1 MVLKIKQKPIKIFR
15 SWINSPLLELYYSG
29 WNWKKAYS
37 PSVSYIEKEA
47 FLKLNGFSM
56 WYHPLERH
64 PKLDFSRINRVHKN
78 KSWLKIERNTML
90 MACTGNEFIF
100 HVNSNSVLIELEK
113 KWCQLLIMMSPD
125 SNVISQFDFAIWDSK
140 FEHNLMHT
148 IKRGWNLRKTLV
160 N

>member
-1 MVLKIKQKPIKIFR
+1 MPINTFR
-15 SWINSPLLELYYSG
+15 SWINSPLLELYYAG

-64 PKLDFSRINRVHKN
+64 RKLDFSRINRVHKN
-78 KSWLKIERNTML
+78 KSWLKIERNTMV

-113 KWCQLLIMMSPD
+113 NYVNYWLWWVLSRMW
-125 SNVISQFDFAIWDSK
+125 FL
-140 FEHNLMHT
+140 NLTLQSEFPKLT
-148 IKRGWNLRKTLV
+148 IT
-160 N
+160 